1 MYSVPVHCDAHG
13 GRGLLHGVLQL
24 EDGGVRLQYQT
35 GDAVLRAM
43 QSPSQEMLAGFDAL
57 ASVRYRAGFLWMSP
71 RIELEFSDFQLVSRV
86 PAGYSG
92 TLVLKVP
99 RDSRAVAKKLVE
111 ALDRELSFRRTL
123 QLEQDIGRLSRADP
137 RALAG
142 ARAEAKAE
150 PAPPASDSSSALRE

>member
-1 MYSVPVHCDAHG
+1 
-13 GRGLLHGVLQL
+13 
-24 EDGGVRLQYQT
+24 
-35 GDAVLRAM
+35 
-43 QSPSQEMLAGFDAL
+43 
-57 ASVRYRAGFLWMSP
+57 MSP

-99 RDSRAVAKKLVE
+99 RDSRAVAKKSSVE

-150 PAPPASDSSSALRE
+150 PAPPASDFRRARCANDRAGMNCA